1 MKQIKLDAVTYEMV
15 MTLTKKSKFNKV
27 DDYIHNLIQTKYKSK

>member
-15 MTLTKKSKFNKV
+15 MTLTKKSKFSKI
-27 DDYIHNLIQTKYKSK
+27 DDYVRNLIQTKYNSK